1 MDTFNLIDLALAFEL
16 AHLEKSDMLFSFFEL
31 LYSTS
36 IVLAEL
42 FVDDSLSLSIEV
54 LLSQKKV
61 LISLC
66 LILKIEELLKSLVF
80 NDLSVT
86 EESMVERLVLFLEFF
101 TESTDIESHQTI
113 LILLNELLVRIKESN
128 NGGKEHLPYQLYLF
142 RG

>member
-1 MDTFNLIDLALAFEL
+1 
-16 AHLEKSDMLFSFFEL
+16 MLFSFFEL